1 MVFMFYFNCY
11 YSYFRYYFSLERKVI
26 KVQGYICLATPHP
39 AFAVAS
45 ELASLKQ
52 RMLRT
57 LTPAAALYA
66 RQLMPF

>member
-1 MVFMFYFNCY
+1 M
-11 YSYFRYYFSLERKVI
+11 
-26 KVQGYICLATPHP
+26 CLATPHP

>member
-1 MVFMFYFNCY
+1 MAQDYVPSTYV
-11 YSYFRYYFSLERKVI
+11 KVRES

-39 AFAVAS
+39 TFAVAS